1 MYVYLNDYLSFSE
14 TCFILS
20 HYTKWS
26 IKEKWCFLNEFYQ
39 EEPIF
44 QDTFRQYEKLSEKKK
59 ASFFE
64 FKAKFDVRKQLHSLK
79 SYDVSY
85 VSVDDPSYPFMLKEI
100 FLPPL
105 ILFYKGSYD
114 WLSSNI
120 VGIVGAR
127 ECTEYGQKSVDTL
140 VPELIKQGITISSG
154 LARGIDTRAHKAS
167 MRACGRTIA
176 VIGTGLDRYYPG
188 ENQRLQRKIEKE
200 QLILSEFPLGTR
212 PLKHHFPLRNRI
224 ISGISSG
231 VIVVEAKKRSGSLIT
246 AYQALEQNR
255 DVYAI
260 PGSIF
265 EERSAGTND
274 LIKIG
279 AKLVTSAKDVI
290 EDLNF

>member
-1 MYVYLNDYLSFSE
+1 MNDYLSLSE
-14 TCFILS
+14 TCFILA
-20 HYTKWS
+20 HYTKWT
-26 IKEKWCFLNEFYQ
+26 IKEKWCFLNELYS
-39 EEPIF
+39 EDPIF

-64 FKAKFDVRKQLHSLK
+64 FKSKFDVHKQLQYLS

-85 VSVDDPSYPFMLKEI
+85 VSIDDPSYPFMLREI

-105 ILFYKGSYD
+105 VLFYKGSYD

-127 ECTEYGQKSVDTL
+127 ECTVYGQKSVDTL
-140 VPELIKQGITISSG
+140 VPELVKQGITISSG
-154 LARGIDTRAHKAS
+154 LARGIDTKAHEASIRAS
-167 MRACGRTIA
+167 GQTIA
-176 VIGTGLDRYYPG
+176 VIGTGLDRYYPR

-231 VIVVEAKKRSGSLIT
+231 VVVIEAKKRSGSLIT

-255 DVYAI
+255 DVYAV

-265 EERSAGTND
+265 EERSAGTNE

-279 AKLVTSAKDVI
+279 AKLITSANDII